1 MPYRSIL
8 ITLVT
13 TTLALLAAGLWM
25 RAISP
30 LLMEVNAS
38 TQPST
43 EPGELHPGMTVPA
56 TAAAHQPERP
66 DRQFKALIK
75 AVMIATMLVI
85 TLLFVIGL
93 FTTFRAWMR
102 SPTRNKKTRYVDAWK
117 IAGERMEADRAADE
131 SGDDTGPG

>member
-13 TTLALLAAGLWM
+13 TTLALLAAGMWM
-25 RAISP
+25 RSISP
-30 LLMEVNAS
+30 LLVEVNAS

-43 EPGELHPGMTVPA
+43 QPGDWHPALVVPPPEA
-56 TAAAHQPERP
+56 PHQPERA

-75 AVMIATMLVI
+75 AVMIATMLII

-102 SPTRNKKTRYVDAWK
+102 SPTRHKRTRYVDAWK
-117 IAGERMEADRAADE
+117 IAGERLQAK
-131 SGDDTGPG
+131 GDDTPPPMHE